1 MRLIAVTD
9 IHGRGNKV
17 KEFLEHIKDE
27 NFDLILIAGD
37 LTHFRGRE
45 AAYNILKEFIA
56 VGRPFYAVMGN
67 CDGKDVLD
75 LLEEL
80 KVSLHSKRVEFR
92 NVGIIGIGGSNITP
106 FSTIWE
112 LSENEIW
119 EILVENYQDG
129 DIVLSHA
136 PPRNT
141 KVDKTFVGTHAGSK
155 SLRKFIEEKQ
165 PPLVI
170 CGHIHE
176 AMGIDEIGRTL
187 IVNPGPLSR
196 GHYAIIDFDENT
208 KKVKDITL
216 EKK

>member
-1 MRLIAVTD
+1 MRIVAVTD
-9 IHGRGNKV
+9 IHGRGNKAR
-17 KEFLEHIKDE
+17 EFLENIKE
-27 NFDLILIAGD
+27 ETFDLLLIAGD

-45 AAYNILKEFIA
+45 AAYNIIKEFINL
-56 VGRPFYAVMGN
+56 GEPFYAVMGN
-67 CDGKDVLD
+67 CDGRDVLEM
-75 LLEEL
+75 LEEL
-80 KVSLHSKRVEFR
+80 NISLHDRRVEFK

-112 LSENEIW
+112 FSEEEIW
-119 EILVENYQDG
+119 EILINNYQDG
-129 DIVLSHA
+129 DIILSHV
-136 PPRNT
+136 PPKNT

-155 SLRKFIEEKQ
+155 ALRRFIEEKQ

-176 AMGIDEIGRTL
+176 AIGIDEIGRTL

-196 GHYAIIDFDENT
+196 GHYAIIDFDENE

-216 EKK
+216 ERF